1 MYFSYIATSYHVSV
15 KTGDIRNAG
24 TDANVFLQ
32 IFGAKDDTGR
42 MRLKQSLNT
51 SNKFERNR
59 IDKFILEA
67 AEIGKVNIT
76 IYLDISKHD

>member
-1 MYFSYIATSYHVSV
+1 
-15 KTGDIRNAG
+15 
-24 TDANVFLQ
+24 
-32 IFGAKDDTGR
+32 

-67 AEIGKVNIT
+67 AEIGKVNVT
-76 IYLDISKHD
+76 VSLDITVSMVYAF